1 MKRIITIIIISLF
14 CSGCEDVIQ
23 VDTPVGPPRLIID
36 ALIRVNTSEAVQDVV
51 IKVNLTDSF
60 FGKTPATEVDQIT
73 ITNIDM
79 ESSFENPNT
88 MVLLQTEPG
97 VYEAS
102 KNTEFFLTG
111 RLILQVDFQGELY
124 IARTQYIPGVPI
136 DSLEQGDASLF
147 EGDET
152 EVIISFTDSPE
163 RNDFYLFDLGSDE
176 YLVTED
182 EFYQGQQFIFS
193 YFYDQ
198 TFEAGKEIEIGL
210 LGVDEP
216 FYNYMNQLIVQSG
229 SDTAGPFQT
238 PAATVRGNIINA
250 TGIDN
255 IENFDNVGDPDNFA
269 LGYFAV
275 CQEFRET
282 LIVE

>member
-1 MKRIITIIIISLF
+1 MKRILILVFINLF
-14 CSGCEDVIQ
+14 FFSCEDVVEI
-23 VDTPVGPPRLIID
+23 DTPVGAPRLIVD
-36 ALIRVNTSEAVQDVV
+36 ALLRINTSEPVQN
-51 IKVNLTDSF
+51 IRIEVNLTDSF
-60 FGKTPATEVDQIT
+60 FGETPATAVEQMT

-79 ESSFENPNT
+79 ETSFENPNSII
-88 MVLLQTEPG
+88 LLQTEPG

-102 KNTEFFLTG
+102 KNTDFFLSG

-124 IARTQYIPGVPI
+124 IARTEYVPGVPI

-152 EVIISFTDSPE
+152 ELIISYTDEAE
-163 RNDFYLFDLGSDE
+163 RNDFYLFDLGFDE

-182 EFYQGQQFIFS
+182 EFYQGQQFVFS

-198 TFEAGKEIEIGL
+198 SFESGQNLEIGL
-210 LGVDEP
+210 MGVDES

-275 CQEFRET
+275 CQEFRDT
-282 LIVE
+282 LTIQ

>member
-1 MKRIITIIIISLF
+1 MKRILTIIIISLF

-60 FGKTPATEVDQIT
+60 FGETPATEVDQIT

-88 MVLLQTEPG
+88 MVLLQTEAG

-124 IARTQYIPGVPI
+124 IARTQFVPGVPI

-152 EVIISFTDSPE
+152 EVIISFTDSAE

-182 EFYQGQQFIFS
+182 EFYQGQQFVFS

-269 LGYFAV
+269 LGYFAI